1 MTATAQITCINCPV
15 GCRMEVVHEGE
26 TVLSVSG
33 NTCKRGETYA
43 RQECVAPERVVT
55 AVAPVQGRD
64 IPVSLKTRAPIPKRL
79 IDDCMRAVM
88 ERPLRRPIFTTPL
101 FPSAPSV
108 NDAKVWLVPAS
119 ASEPP
124 GSIVTALA
132 AGNAPVPVSSNTAVS
147 PMRVGPAHAC
157 GTVKRKPAPLAA
169 AVLFGL
175 G

>member
-1 MTATAQITCINCPV
+1 MATSTALVAVSKSLNATDTP
-15 GCRMEVVHEGE
+15 G
-26 TVLSVSG
+26 LSS
-33 NTCKRGETYA
+33 K
-43 RQECVAPERVVT
+43 
-55 AVAPVQGRD
+55 
-64 IPVSLKTRAPIPKRL
+64 SL
-79 IDDCMRAVM
+79 AVM

-124 GSIVTALA
+124 GSIVTALD